1 MIHYGKELSGELL
14 IRLSPD
20 DVNEVYQVL
29 MTAGLLQRRTFYGLK
44 RYIEDEYREQL
55 AAK

>member
-1 MIHYGKELSGELL
+1 MVHYGKEPSGELL

-20 DVNEVYQVL
+20 EVSEAYQVL

-44 RYIEDEYREQL
+44 QYIEENYSEQIRN
-55 AAK
+55 